1 MLNENIKRIREK
13 KGMTQKQLADIVG
26 ISGAF
31 MSLIEKGTNSP
42 SEENLQKIANALGVS
57 KAELYFKKIGPTT
70 ELIQLLT
77 ELTKKKK
84 IKWDIKNTVKLGP
97 DFSVI
102 MYYSVFNNNEYIL
115 SPEELALDRT
125 NYGLVVLDKNG
136 NKHIT
141 AEWQE
146 YSQDLKELYN
156 AVELSVNG
164 KSFIYD
170 QIDELKK
177 LLEEDKNASI

>member
-1 MLNENIKRIREK
+1 MLNENIKRIREE
-13 KGMTQKQLADIVG
+13 KGMTQKQLADKVG

-31 MSLIEKGTNSP
+31 MSLIEKGTNNP

-57 KAELYFKKIGPTT
+57 KAELCLKKIGPTT

-77 ELTKKKK
+77 KLTKKKK
-84 IKWDIKNTVKLGP
+84 IKWDIKNTVELAP

-102 MYYSVFNNNEYIL
+102 VYYSLFNNNEYIL
-115 SPEELALDRT
+115 SPEELAMIEG
-125 NYGLVVLDKNG
+125 NYGLAVLDKNG

-141 AEWQE
+141 AEWHEYPQE
-146 YSQDLKELYN
+146 LMELYN
-156 AVELSVNG
+156 VVELSVNG

-177 LLEEDKNASI
+177 LLDEDKNANI